1 MAKRQQKQEIVIE
14 KPKDKIIELTVIGDS
29 PLYVHRLGKKAKEEL
44 DNTKEGKKA
53 KKRKPRNY
61 QEEFLDSLHYIDA
74 KGESVFEPP
83 KKLLKTTRYGF
94 PASGFK
100 KAMISAVRQY
110 QNVKMTEVKG
120 VFFILGEFVQIKGT
134 PKLDGFWR
142 RIGGKGPGT
151 GTPDWGI
158 RAKFDKWSAK
168 LTISYTENFISA
180 DSIANLLDAAG
191 RCVGIGEDRPEKS
204 GGTFGR
210 WHVASAKELK

>member
-1 MAKRQQKQEIVIE
+1 MAKKQARQEIVIE
-14 KPKDKIIELTVIGDS
+14 KPKDKTIKLRIISDT
-29 PLYVHRLGKKAKEEL
+29 PLLMHRLGKKAKEEL

-53 KKRKPRNY
+53 RTQKPRVY
-61 QEEFLDSLHYIDA
+61 QEEFLDSMHYINT
-74 KGESVFEPP
+74 KGESIFEPP
-83 KKLLKTTRYGF
+83 EKLLKTTRYGF

-120 VFFILGEFVQIKGT
+120 VFFIVGEYVEIKGV
-134 PKLDGFWR
+134 PEMDGFWR

-158 RAKFDKWSAK
+158 RAKFSKWSAE
-168 LTISYTENFISA
+168 LTITYLENFISP
-180 DSIANLLDAAG
+180 DSIANLLHAAG

-210 WHVASAKELK
+210 WHIAGKNEK